1 MAICLEEVRAGRLA
15 LLRILSH
22 LQLQRQEDLRVQQA
36 PRVVEVCRVS
46 VGSERWVGGS
56 VGGKRWVGVCERG
69 RHPHTRAPRTQG
81 PSATRREGKP
91 KRARGWR
98 RSQRESVCGGRCVRV
113 AEERA
118 PSPNSSC
125 AASSCGVP
133 LLAADIPKARELAP
147 VPRARKAL
155 LRQKGFRVRERGS
168 KLFKLGPFGTKGVP
182 SRKF

>member
-1 MAICLEEVRAGRLA
+1 MAICLEEVRAERLA

-36 PRVVEVCRVS
+36 PCVVEVCKVS

-113 AEERA
+113 TEERA

-147 VPRARKAL
+147 VPPRPESAACLK
-155 LRQKGFRVRERGS
+155 KGLEAERGGQS
-168 KLFKLGPFGTKGVP
+168 FKLALPVP
-182 SRKF
+182 IITNP